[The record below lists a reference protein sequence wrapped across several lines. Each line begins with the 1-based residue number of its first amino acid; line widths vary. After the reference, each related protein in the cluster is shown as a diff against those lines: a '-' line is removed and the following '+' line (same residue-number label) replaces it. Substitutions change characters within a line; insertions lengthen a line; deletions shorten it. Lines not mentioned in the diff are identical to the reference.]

1 MLYVGKPTILFGQ
14 GGIAVEVLHD
24 HAVALPPLNSVLAR
38 DMIKARPA
46 FMKEAG
52 YRDFLKTHGHLMAR

>member
-1 MLYVGKPTILFGQ
+1 V
-14 GGIAVEVLHD
+14 
-24 HAVALPPLNSVLAR
+24 VLAR